1 MCQQMNED
9 IFKRIADEIKILHVG
24 AIDYIK
30 KGEYAEAA
38 TQYRK
43 ALMIT
48 EKISY
53 YEGMAI
59 TLFNMANLAIVVG
72 DLIEAMKNVAD
83 ARDMFERAQLPHDHC
98 YELIDQ
104 LALSMKKRGI
114 EYEKKGKFQE
124 AIEHFETC
132 IPFAD
137 KKSKKAMQ
145 HEVELLKKIV
155 NDKNSKI
162 AEHS

>member
-1 MCQQMNED
+1 MNED
-9 IFKRIADEIKILHVG
+9 IFKRIADEIKGLHNG
-24 AIDYIK
+24 AIEHIK
-30 KGEYAEAA
+30 RGEYAEAA
-38 TQYRK
+38 IQYRK

-83 ARDMFERAQLPHDHC
+83 ARDMFEKAQLPYNHC
-98 YELIDQ
+98 CKLIDQ
-104 LALSMKKRGI
+104 LVVSMKKRGI
-114 EYEKKGKFQE
+114 EYEKKGKFLE
-124 AIEHFETC
+124 AIEHFEAC

-137 KKSKKAMQ
+137 KRSEQAML
-145 HEVELLKKIV
+145 HEIGLLKRIINK
-155 NDKNSKI
+155 KT
-162 AEHS
+162 

>member
-1 MCQQMNED
+1 MDERVF
-9 IFKRIADEIKILHVG
+9 IKIASEIKGLHNG
-24 AIDYIK
+24 AIEHIK

-38 TQYRK
+38 IQYRK

-59 TLFNMANLAIVVG
+59 TLYNMANLALVVG

-83 ARDMFERAQLPHDHC
+83 ARDMFEKAQLPHDHC

-104 LALSMKKRGI
+104 LAAPMKRRGI
-114 EYEKKGKFQE
+114 EFEKQGKFQE

-137 KKSKKAMQ
+137 KKSKQAMQ
-145 HEVELLKKIV
+145 HEVRLLRKII
-155 NDKNSKI
+155 NERNLKDGGNS
-162 AEHS
+162 